1 MSLKKQLHVL
11 KENWVLA
18 LAVVVLILVISN
30 FNLGNVV
37 QSERYLGGDF
47 AIKEGVGVAD
57 SVGLVPGYYGE
68 DFAPGVETRKIVYS
82 ASLGVEVERGD
93 FAEAE
98 DEFDSAVAGSGA
110 IVLNRNVNTY
120 GEDFDER
127 QIGYYN
133 LRVDVRNMDALLADL
148 REIGEVQS
156 ESKDAYDITG
166 SYVRLEER
174 LRIESEKLARLKT
187 FLNEAESISDKILLN
202 EQIAEQERTIE
213 YLKEAL
219 NSEDER
225 VEYATVSFSIE
236 EESSEFAN
244 ITFVTFGELVR
255 GFVTSL
261 AGLLKL
267 IFVVIPYAVVIF
279 IFWLIFRKRR

>member
-1 MSLKKQLHVL
+1 MSIKKQLHTV
-11 KENWVLA
+11 KENWLIA
-18 LAVVVLILVISN
+18 LVAIFLILVISN
-30 FNLGNVV
+30 FNFGNVGKLGSTTYGRDMAV
-37 QSERYLGGDF
+37 Q
-47 AIKEGVGVAD
+47 EGAPD
-57 SVGLVPGYYGE
+57 SFGIVPGYYGD

-120 GEDFDER
+120 GENFDER
-127 QIGYYN
+127 QIGYYS
-133 LRVDVRNMDALLADL
+133 LRVDVRNMEALLADL
-148 REIGEVQS
+148 REIGEVKS

-174 LRIESEKLARLKT
+174 LRIEGEKLARLKT

-213 YLKEAL
+213 YLQEAL

-225 VEYATVSFSIE
+225 IEYATVSFAIE
-236 EESSEFAN
+236 EESSDFAN

-255 GFVTSL
+255 SFIVSL
-261 AGLLKL
+261 SSLLTL
-267 IFVVIPYAVVIF
+267 IFVIIPYALVIL
-279 IFWLIFRKRR
+279 ILWLIFRKRK